1 MEITVKQT
9 VTIPDMPVSI
19 PEVGAWMADCA
30 LTQWYQYDDEGTFT
44 HEQTTINGETYY
56 SVADPDEGK
65 RVEFTA
71 TTFFEKHAELIWLGT
86 IDNYRHDWIDFAF
99 KSNGADPDEYD
110 ANTCD
115 AVLQNM
121 LYGQIVYG

>member
-1 MEITVKQT
+1 MEITVTTK
-9 VTIPDMPVSI
+9 VTIPDTIDPIEAGRDM
-19 PEVGAWMADCA
+19 VGCA
-30 LTQWYQYDDEGTFT
+30 LAQWYQYDDEGTFQD
-44 HEQTTINGETYY
+44 ESADVNGETYY

-71 TTFFEKHAELIWLGT
+71 TQFFAKHVELIWLAT

-99 KSNGADPDEYD
+99 KSSGADADEYD

-121 LYGQIVYG
+121 LYGSIVYG